1 MQKRV
6 DLNKILNLLFTGG
19 VSIREAARISGCTF
33 KTAYL
38 KYIWLGE
45 RSKAEVLSRNLK
57 SSELYIDE
65 QLTIEHTKLKPLSI
79 LLAVNENRHIVGVRV
94 AKVKAFGHLADISLK
109 KYGPRPNEVKEKMQ
123 DLLKQLAS
131 HLEGEVSVIKTDDK
145 KDYRPAIKQHF
156 PRAVHQVFKADE
168 KKEKTR
174 EERYLNKNK
183 HKRDPLFNV
192 NHICAMLRDNLK
204 RLTRR
209 SWCTTKKPAH
219 LELGLY
225 MFMAKVNGYEILR

>member
-65 QLTIEHTKLKPLSI
+65 QLTIEHTKLKP
-79 LLAVNENRHIVGVRV
+79 
-94 AKVKAFGHLADISLK
+94 
-109 KYGPRPNEVKEKMQ
+109 
-123 DLLKQLAS
+123 
-131 HLEGEVSVIKTDDK
+131 
-145 KDYRPAIKQHF
+145 
-156 PRAVHQVFKADE
+156 
-168 KKEKTR
+168 
-174 EERYLNKNK
+174 
-183 HKRDPLFNV
+183 
-192 NHICAMLRDNLK
+192 
-204 RLTRR
+204 
-209 SWCTTKKPAH
+209 
-219 LELGLY
+219 
-225 MFMAKVNGYEILR
+225 